1 MKRHCHHASPCF
13 LALSVALTVLI
24 SSTSVGAEVATC
36 DEAGLRAAIQQGGTV
51 TFACDGV
58 ITLSQTIS
66 ISGTVTLDGTG
77 RSVVLSGGGTVR
89 LFEVTS
95 GGSLTLAGLTLQD
108 ANAPEGG
115 AILNNGTLMATTC
128 VFRNNRSTS
137 VKDIP
142 ARGGAILSRGYLSL
156 DVCTLDGNSAV
167 SSVIVQQFPLSSIG
181 GYSARGGAVFAEAGT
196 IRAKN
201 CAWIA
206 NWAEAAAGVSRQDGG
221 SAAGGALFAE
231 AVSLESIN
239 NTFALNRVV
248 GGLGAPGVR
257 PGGGAIPVP
266 NGNGGEAK
274 GGAIYVG
281 EGRAEIYHNTIAN
294 NDAIPGG
301 PGLQS
306 GSSGYLN
313 NPGSYGISGGAG
325 VFNENGNVQLANSIL
340 AFNFIKGPAEICEP
354 GFTWSG
360 NYGGASTDLGFNLST
375 DGTIPIG
382 KHNTDPKL
390 GPLSLHGGLTKSF
403 SLLDGSPAIDFSNA
417 RYSPGSDQRGVSRLS
432 GRVPDAGAFETDIPA
447 FLSADTAVLRGQIAN
462 GGMIKFSG
470 FNYFNVAEA
479 LNIVKDTTLD
489 ATDANVIFDGLGG
502 SRVFRV
508 APGVKFTIINAS
520 IVNGCANEGAGIYNE
535 GNTTLRACK
544 FNGNVAAGVIGAP
557 GTNSFLKWY
566 GTDTAVG
573 GPGSAGGAARGGA
586 IYNLGSIVSSN
597 CFFINNSALGGLG
610 GTGGAGGMPDNT
622 YLMLGGPHCRSSG
635 GGGSGGIGGVGG
647 RGEGAVVWNG
657 GVAVFDGGDFGY
669 NATVGGLGG
678 EGGPAA
684 DGIANPFPN
693 EPPGRGAL
701 GGAAY
706 GGAIYSIGT
715 VRVAN
720 AAFAVAVA
728 EGGRG
733 GRAGTSAGIDSI
745 GRSGDGGEAVGGAV
759 SMSGI
764 GYFTNCTFALCQAR
778 GGGGG
783 PANSAGYCIP
793 GSQYASGSGGNATG
807 GAIYRA
813 GAGVVFAQHCTY
825 FNNTATGG
833 IHADPVREDCSTVA
847 TNGLGIVSTIDVAS
861 GEARLLG
868 SIISNVGSAP
878 SCRGLVTD
886 LGFNIVSD
894 SAAMFTA
901 ATSRTNLDARL
912 VEVSAV
918 GSLPF
923 YRPGLDSPARDFV
936 PAELAPAMDQRGVL
950 RPVGAAADVGAIE
963 LSMADVPPVIG
974 IESASTMSLKYLGRP
989 GTDYVLY
996 SSVDLLT
1003 WLGVRTNRADAA
1015 GQVFFGGLDRV
1026 SAPWK
1031 FFVGEEVGR

>member
-1 MKRHCHHASPCF
+1 MNRFWQVLVSVDYLLEFIETVSSLTTSSMKRHCHHASPCF
-13 LALSVALTVLI
+13 LALSVALTILI
-24 SSTSVGAEVATC
+24 SCTSVGAEVATC

-66 ISGTVTLDGTG
+66 ISGAVTLDGTG
-77 RSVVLSGGGTVR
+77 RSVVLSGGGAVR
-89 LFEVTS
+89 LFEVTA
-95 GGSLTLAGLTLQD
+95 GGALGLVGLTVQDGKSTGGGAVLNEGTLA
-108 ANAPEGG
+108 
-115 AILNNGTLMATTC
+115 ATNV
-128 VFRNNRSTS
+128 VFKNNRS
-137 VKDIP
+137 VAALAMP
-142 ARGGAILSRGYLSL
+142 ARGGAILSRGSL
-156 DVCTLDGNSAV
+156 VLQRCSLEGNAA
-167 SSVIVQQFPLSSIG
+167 SSTNEVQQLGQTGQTS
-181 GYSARGGAVFAEAGT
+181 GYAARGGAVFGELGT
-196 IRAKN
+196 IMAKD
-201 CAWIA
+201 CAWIG
-206 NWAEAAAGVSRQDGG
+206 NWAEAAAGASRQDGG
-221 SAAGGALFAE
+221 FAGGGALFAE
-231 AVSLESIN
+231 AVNLESVN

-248 GGLGAPGVR
+248 GGLGAQ
-257 PGGGAIPVP
+257 GGGGPSPDP

-281 EGRAEIYHNTIAN
+281 QGRAQIYHNTIAN

-301 PGLQS
+301 PGIRVS
-306 GSSGYLN
+306 NNTGGYLS

-325 VFNENGNVQLANSIL
+325 VFNENGSVQLANSIL
-340 AFNFIKGPAEICEP
+340 AFNFIKGPAEICLG
-354 GFTWSG
+354 GFTWFG
-360 NYGGASTDLGFNLST
+360 NYQGALTDLGFNLST
-375 DGTIPIG
+375 DGTVPMG

-390 GPLSLHGGLTKSF
+390 GPLSLHGGVTKSF
-403 SLLDGSPAIDFSNA
+403 SLLEGSPAIDFSNA
-417 RYSPGSDQRGVSRLS
+417 RYSPERDQRGVSRLS
-432 GRVPDAGAFETDIPA
+432 GRVPDAGAFEIDIPA
-447 FLSADTAVLRGQIAN
+447 FSSADTAVLRGQIAN
-462 GGMIKFSG
+462 GGIIKFSG

-489 ATDANVIFDGLGG
+489 ATVANVIFDGLGG

-520 IVNGCANEGAGIYNE
+520 MVNGYANEGAGIYNE
-535 GNTTLRACK
+535 GNTTLWACK
-544 FNGNVAAGVIGAP
+544 FNGNVAAGVPGAP

-573 GPGSAGGAARGGA
+573 GPGSAGGTGRGGA
-586 IYNLGSIVSSN
+586 IYNLGSILSSN
-597 CFFINNSALGGLG
+597 CFFINNSALGGPG

-622 YLMLGGPHCRSSG
+622 YMIFGGPRCRSTG
-635 GGGSGGIGGVGG
+635 GGGSGGIGGDGG
-647 RGEGAVVWNG
+647 RGQGAVVWNG

-678 EGGPAA
+678 EGGPTA

-701 GGAAY
+701 GGAAN

-720 AAFAVAVA
+720 AAFAAAVA

-759 SMSGI
+759 SMSGMA
-764 GYFTNCTFALCQAR
+764 YFTNCTFALCQAR

-783 PANSAGYCIP
+783 PPNSAGYCIP

-833 IHADPVREDCSTVA
+833 IRADPVRADCSTVA

-894 SAAMFTA
+894 SPAMFVA
-901 ATSRTNLDARL
+901 GTSRTNLDARL

-918 GSLPF
+918 GGLPF

-936 PAELAPAMDQRGVL
+936 PAGVAPAMDQRGVL

-963 LSMADVPPVIG
+963 LTMAEVPPVIG
-974 IESASTMSLKYLGRP
+974 IESASTMSLTYLGRP
-989 GTDYVLY
+989 GTDYV
-996 SSVDLLT
+996 
-1003 WLGVRTNRADAA
+1003 
-1015 GQVFFGGLDRV
+1015 
-1026 SAPWK
+1026 
-1031 FFVGEEVGR
+1031 